1 MAKTKF
7 RSVDIPGLVRKKASE
22 MKVSD
27 KELFGSDAF
36 QEYLQGLVTAQTK
49 QWVRP
54 PVVQVVAS
62 DPGMTAA
69 TNGTKMILNR
79 ECGLATKFSTRN
91 ARFKALTGMALHE
104 TAHCV
109 YSNFSML
116 ESHARSYERGVMP
129 ARVPDLPDAAEV
141 LKAMDGKYRPLF
153 YKLFTNL
160 QNIIMDA
167 HDENC
172 IMRDNGKFVS
182 ECIMQIRY
190 GLQMDGRPIE
200 EAMAANNGRELDI
213 LLNCVFQL
221 VRFGE
226 ILALSK
232 QGLAPVMP
240 AVKKF
245 NPVIRRAVETDDTY
259 EQTSAINEMVVL
271 FWPYIKEQIQKAQ
284 RQKQQ
289 QQSGGSQQQQ
299 QGGSGQQ
306 QGNDA
311 KQGGSGQPSGDGQS
325 GSQSGGQSSNSSQS
339 SGQSSETQSIPF
351 DQASLDDV
359 MNAIEN
365 SAAEVG
371 SSSKSRPANR
381 NNSSAVRK
389 NTPSQTS
396 QQPAGHQSS
405 QGGSC
410 GSQSGSPGNQQS
422 IGAQNGQKSGS
433 DEGEGSDGE
442 SGAQNG
448 QKSGSDEG
456 EGSDGESGAQNGQKS
471 GSDEG
476 EGSDGE
482 SGAQNG
488 QKSGSDE
495 GEGPDGESGTQ
506 NGQKSGSDE
515 GESSDGENGAQ
526 NGQESRFDEG
536 EGSDSEGGTPNG
548 PKSSSD
554 EGEGPNSASGTQ
566 NGQESG
572 PDEGEGSD
580 GEGGTPNGPKSSSDE
595 GEGPNSASG
604 TQNGQESGSDEGEG
618 SDGEGGTPN
627 GPKSSSDEGEGPNSA
642 SGTQNGQKSGS
653 DEGESSDGENGAQNG
668 QESRFDEG
676 EGSDSEGG
684 TPNGPKSSSD
694 EGEGPNSAS
703 GTQNGQESGS
713 DEGEGSDG
721 EGGTP
726 NGPKSS
732 SDEGEGPNSASG
744 TQNGQESGSDEGEGS
759 DGEGGTPNGPK
770 SSSDEGEGPNSASG
784 TQNGQESGSDEGE
797 GSDGESGT
805 QNGQES
811 GEGKDD
817 FPINTRNPSNMDAK
831 GLPGDLQDL
840 LNGIMQRIKQ
850 AKAED
855 QVSKDMDKD
864 TCMVI
869 HATDMNSTHKGRQTY
884 VKRPTGTAPDLQ
896 NQYNAIFH
904 GIANYSKLL
913 QRNILN
919 ALRDLM
925 EGGVTHHLQFG
936 RILEVGS
943 TYRPDQKFYAK
954 KHQPEDLP
962 DMAVSVL
969 VDLSASMHGPRIEA
983 ARKATILLYD
993 FCNGL
998 GIPCM
1003 VAGHNNAVNGIEYT
1017 VYTDFNQVG
1026 NKDRLR
1032 LAQMAPH
1039 PYAANR
1045 DGMAIEVSSNLL
1057 SKRPERIKML
1067 IIISDG
1073 QPYDQNYGGEG
1084 AAQDIRSII
1093 GRYRRK
1099 GIETFAAAIG
1109 TDKDRIRSIYGEGYI
1124 DITDLQKL
1132 PKMMT
1137 NIVKKRLLRNV
1148 S

>member
-116 ESHARSYERGVMP
+116 ESHARSYEQGVMP

-245 NPVIRRAVETDDTY
+245 NPVIKRAVETDDTY

-271 FWPYIKEQIQKAQ
+271 FWPYIKEQMQKAQ
-284 RQKQQ
+284 QQKQ

-306 QGNDA
+306 QENDA
-311 KQGGSGQPSGDGQS
+311 KQGRSGQPSGDGQS

-371 SSSKSRPANR
+371 SSSESRPANR

-389 NTPSQTS
+389 NTPSRTS
-396 QQPAGHQSS
+396 QQPTGHQSS

-422 IGAQNGQKSGS
+422 SGAQNGQESGA

-442 SGAQNG
+442 SG
-448 QKSGSDEG
+448 
-456 EGSDGESGAQNGQKS
+456 
-471 GSDEG
+471 
-476 EGSDGE
+476 
-482 SGAQNG
+482 
-488 QKSGSDE
+488 
-495 GEGPDGESGTQ
+495 TQ
-506 NGQKSGSDE
+506 N
-515 GESSDGENGAQ
+515 
-526 NGQESRFDEG
+526 R
-536 EGSDSEGGTPNG
+536 

-554 EGEGPNSASGTQ
+554 EGEG
-566 NGQESG
+566 
-572 PDEGEGSD
+572 SD
-580 GEGGTPNGPKSSSDE
+580 
-595 GEGPNSASG
+595 
-604 TQNGQESGSDEGEG
+604 
-618 SDGEGGTPN
+618 
-627 GPKSSSDEGEGPNSA
+627 
-642 SGTQNGQKSGS
+642 
-653 DEGESSDGENGAQNG
+653 
-668 QESRFDEG
+668 
-676 EGSDSEGG
+676 
-684 TPNGPKSSSD
+684 
-694 EGEGPNSAS
+694 
-703 GTQNGQESGS
+703 
-713 DEGEGSDG
+713 
-721 EGGTP
+721 
-726 NGPKSS
+726 
-732 SDEGEGPNSASG
+732 
-744 TQNGQESGSDEGEGS
+744 
-759 DGEGGTPNGPK
+759 
-770 SSSDEGEGPNSASG
+770 SASG

-817 FPINTRNPSNMDAK
+817 SPINTRNPSNMDAK

-896 NQYNAIFH
+896 DQYNAIFH

-936 RILEVGS
+936 RILEAGS